1 MSIEGSTIKETLMRS
16 VVEAVGEDLFE
27 NEILTKLMEEEDST
41 VVLQKGFVKSH
52 FSNQHKYYQFQWLLE
67 IAFSQFGLRRIQY
80 ILKWMVLKWKTVV
93 KIR

>member
-1 MSIEGSTIKETLMRS
+1 MGLLWDKLKKLKTRFLFLSIEGSTIKETLMRS

-52 FSNQHKYYQFQWLLE
+52 FSNQHKYYQFQ
-67 IAFSQFGLRRIQY
+67 
-80 ILKWMVLKWKTVV
+80 
-93 KIR
+93 